1 MSSKLFV
8 CIAELKHTLANYD
21 EIFVSDHQCGREG
34 DAMARIQLYST
45 PQQLDLLSQLSIQ
58 PILIHQNDP

>member
-8 CIAELKHTLANYD
+8 CIVELKHTLANYD
-21 EIFVSDHQCGREG
+21 EIFVSDHQRGREI
-34 DAMARIQLYST
+34 DAMARIQLCST

>member
-1 MSSKLFV
+1 MSLKLFV

-21 EIFVSDHQCGREG
+21 EIFVSDHQRGRVR
-34 DAMARIQLYST
+34 DAMARIQLGST
-45 PQQLDLLSQLSIQ
+45 PQQLDLLSQLPIQ